1 MSIFKN
7 LSVKDYIFIVICVG
21 LVVSQV
27 WLDLLMPEYLEVVI
41 NEATNPSPSMSE
53 IWVNGGIML
62 ACAIGSALLAILTG
76 YFASRIAAGFSKRLR
91 SSVFDKVQ
99 GFSSEEIHKFS
110 TASLITRSTNDITQI
125 QMTIA
130 MGLQVILRAPIL
142 AIWAICK
149 IVNTNWQWTTATAI
163 TVGIIVVG
171 VLIIFLYSLPK
182 FRRIQK
188 QTDDVNDVMRENLR
202 GIRVVRAY
210 NAENYQEDKFAKVN
224 DNLTKTNLSVNRA
237 MTFMSP
243 LMLLCMSGL
252 TLAIYV
258 IACFVFNDST
268 LLERSNVLGSMM
280 EFSSYAI
287 QVVMA
292 LMLLIIVFIMLPR
305 AITAGKRI
313 NEVLNT
319 PSSIY
324 DGTVTAT
331 DEKNKG
337 LVEFDH
343 VSFKYPNAE
352 KYVLKDINL
361 KINKGETVAFI
372 GSTGSGKSTLINL
385 IPRFYDVTEGS
396 VKVDGVDVRDYKL
409 SALHDKLG
417 YVSQKAVLFSGTINS
432 NVAYGEKTEYLS
444 APQHMDSTEIAE
456 ITVKS
461 SENIV
466 NLDENTTK
474 SNENNQKT
482 TKNNEKIIKNSE
494 NSLKIDKKSTKSTE
508 LDENS
513 TKNAVVARPYE
524 FTPEIIESAVEVA
537 QAKDF
542 VEKMEN
548 TYDATIEQG
557 GTNLSGGQKQRISIA
572 RAIARDPE
580 IYIFDDSFSAL
591 DYKTDAVLRAELK
604 KYTRDAT
611 ILIVAQR
618 IGTIKNAD
626 KIVVLENGETVGIGT
641 HEELL
646 KSCPVYQEIALSQL
660 SKEELANE

>member
-21 LVVSQV
+21 LVVAQV

-188 QTDDVNDVMRENLR
+188 QTDNVNDVMRENLR

-210 NAENYQEDKFAKVN
+210 NAENYQEEKFAKVN

-243 LMLLCMSGL
+243 IMMLCMSGL

-292 LMLLIIVFIMLPR
+292 FMLLIIVFIMLPR

-319 PSSIY
+319 PSSIH
-324 DGTVTAT
+324 DGSVTAT

-417 YVSQKAVLFSGTINS
+417 YVSQKAVLFSGTVNS

-444 APQHMDSTEIAE
+444 NSEVGETDSAE
-456 ITVKS
+456 QNKTLLAS
-461 SENIV
+461 STMHEN
-466 NLDENTTK
+466 LT
-474 SNENNQKT
+474 ENNK
-482 TKNNEKIIKNSE
+482 KLIKNSE
-494 NSLKIDKKSTKSTE
+494 NSQKIDKNPTKSTE

>member
-21 LVVSQV
+21 LVVAQV

-99 GFSSEEIHKFS
+99 GFSSAEIHKFS

-130 MGLQVILRAPIL
+130 MGLQVIFRAPIL

-163 TVGIIVVG
+163 TVCIIVVG

-210 NAENYQEDKFAKVN
+210 NAENYQEEKFAKVN

-292 LMLLIIVFIMLPR
+292 FMLLIIVFIMLPR

-319 PSSIY
+319 PSSIH
-324 DGTVTAT
+324 DGSVTAT

-417 YVSQKAVLFSGTINS
+417 YVSQKAVLFSGTVNS

-444 APQHMDSTEIAE
+444 NSEVGETDSAE
-456 ITVKS
+456 QNKTLLAS
-461 SENIV
+461 STMHEN
-466 NLDENTTK
+466 LT
-474 SNENNQKT
+474 ENNK
-482 TKNNEKIIKNSE
+482 KLIKNSE
-494 NSLKIDKKSTKSTE
+494 NSQKIDKKPTKSTE

-524 FTPEIIESAVEVA
+524 FTPEIIQSAVEVA

-618 IGTIKNAD
+618 IGTIKTAD

>member
-7 LSVKDYIFIVICVG
+7 LSKLDYLFIVVCIG
-21 LVVSQV
+21 LVVAQV
-27 WLDLLMPEYLEVVI
+27 WLDLTMPEYLNAVI
-41 NEATNPSPSMSE
+41 TAATEPGHTMSE
-53 IWVNGGIML
+53 IWTNGGIML

-76 YFASRIAAGFSKRLR
+76 YFAARIAAGFSKRLR
-91 SSVFDKVQ
+91 SSVFEKVQ

-130 MGLQVILRAPIL
+130 MGLMVILRAPIL
-142 AIWAICK
+142 AIWTICK
-149 IVNTNWQWTTATAI
+149 IAGSNWQWTTATAV
-163 TVGIIVVG
+163 TVGIIVLV
-171 VLIIFLYSLPK
+171 VLAIFLFSLPK
-182 FRRIQK
+182 FRRIQR
-188 QTDDVNDVMRENLR
+188 QTDEVNDVVRESLR

-210 NAENYQEDKFAKVN
+210 NAEDYQEKKFAKVN

-237 MTFMSP
+237 MSIMSP
-243 LMLLCMSGL
+243 VMMLCMSGL

-258 IACFVFNDST
+258 ITCFIFNGSAMP
-268 LLERSNVLGSMM
+268 ERAGLLGSMV
-280 EFSSYAI
+280 EFSSYAMF
-287 QVVMA
+287 VVMA
-292 LMLLIIVFIMLPR
+292 FMLLIIVFIMLPR

-319 PSSIY
+319 PQSIH
-324 DGTVTAT
+324 DGSLTVT
-331 DEKNKG
+331 DDKNKG

-417 YVSQKAVLFSGTINS
+417 YVSQKAVLFSGTVKTNI
-432 NVAYGEKTEYLS
+432 AYGEKTEYT
-444 APQHMDSTEIAE
+444 A
-456 ITVKS
+456 
-461 SENIV
+461 
-466 NLDENTTK
+466 
-474 SNENNQKT
+474 NENNIE
-482 TKNNEKIIKNSE
+482 NNENQQKI
-494 NSLKIDKKSTKSTE
+494 
-508 LDENS
+508 DENS
-513 TKNAVVARPYE
+513 TKNSKELKENTAIETTAHQYE
-524 FTPEIIESAVEVA
+524 FTPEIIETAAEVA

-542 VEKMEN
+542 VEGMEN
-548 TYDATIEQG
+548 KFDAVVEQG

-591 DYKTDAVLRAELK
+591 DYKTDAVLRSELK
-604 KYTRDAT
+604 KHTQDAT

-626 KIVVLENGETVGIGT
+626 KIVVLDSGEMVGVGT

-646 KSCPVYQEIALSQL
+646 KNCPIYQEIALSQL
-660 SKEELANE
+660 SKEELANG

>member
-319 PSSIY
+319 PSSIH

>member
-21 LVVSQV
+21 LVVAQV

-163 TVGIIVVG
+163 TVGIIAVG

-210 NAENYQEDKFAKVN
+210 NAENYQEEKFAKVN

-292 LMLLIIVFIMLPR
+292 FMLLIIVFIMLPR

-319 PSSIY
+319 PSSIH

-417 YVSQKAVLFSGTINS
+417 YVSQKAVLFSGTVNS

-444 APQHMDSTEIAE
+444 NSEVGETDSAE
-456 ITVKS
+456 QNKTLLAS
-461 SENIV
+461 STMHEN
-466 NLDENTTK
+466 LT
-474 SNENNQKT
+474 ENNK
-482 TKNNEKIIKNSE
+482 KLIKNSE
-494 NSLKIDKKSTKSTE
+494 NSQKIDKNPTKSTE

-524 FTPEIIESAVEVA
+524 FTPEIIQSAVEVA

>member
-210 NAENYQEDKFAKVN
+210 NAENYQEEKFAKVN

-292 LMLLIIVFIMLPR
+292 FMLLIIVFIMLPR

-319 PSSIY
+319 PSSIH

-417 YVSQKAVLFSGTINS
+417 YVSQKAVLFSGTVNS
-432 NVAYGEKTEYLS
+432 NVAYGEKTEYL
-444 APQHMDSTEIAE
+444 P
-456 ITVKS
+456 S
-461 SENIV
+461 SEVGETDSAEQNKTLLASSTMHE
-466 NLDENTTK
+466 NLT
-474 SNENNQKT
+474 ENNK
-482 TKNNEKIIKNSE
+482 KLIKNSE
-494 NSLKIDKKSTKSTE
+494 NSQKIDKKPTKSTE

-524 FTPEIIESAVEVA
+524 FTPEIIQSAVEVA

>member
-21 LVVSQV
+21 LVVAQV

-163 TVGIIVVG
+163 TVCIIVVG

-210 NAENYQEDKFAKVN
+210 NAENYQEEKFAKVN

-292 LMLLIIVFIMLPR
+292 FMLLIIVFIMLPR

-319 PSSIY
+319 PSSIH

-417 YVSQKAVLFSGTINS
+417 YVSQKAVLFSGTVNS

-444 APQHMDSTEIAE
+444 NSEVGETDSAE
-456 ITVKS
+456 QNKTLLAS
-461 SENIV
+461 STMHEN
-466 NLDENTTK
+466 LT
-474 SNENNQKT
+474 ENNK
-482 TKNNEKIIKNSE
+482 KLIKNSE
-494 NSLKIDKKSTKSTE
+494 NSQKIDKKPTKSTE

-524 FTPEIIESAVEVA
+524 FTPEIIQSAVEVA

-591 DYKTDAVLRAELK
+591 DYKTDAVLRAALK

-618 IGTIKNAD
+618 IGTIKTAD